1 VWIRPLSSKL
11 IDDRAAFQREAREAL
26 VGYLEMSFGPPQ
38 PTKVGDTR
46 ARLIHGEG
54 VVRGAGPRCL
64 DKVPP
69 LSCHRPVELWAL
81 GVRLDDEQSFMIN
94 VRIDLDASEAVR
106 TATIAAVR
114 SAQMQA
120 KP

>member
-1 VWIRPLSSKL
+1 
-11 IDDRAAFQREAREAL
+11 
-26 VGYLEMSFGPPQ
+26 
-38 PTKVGDTR
+38 
-46 ARLIHGEG
+46 
-54 VVRGAGPRCL
+54 
-64 DKVPP
+64 
-69 LSCHRPVELWAL
+69 VELWAL